1 MFITLEGSEGSG
13 KSTQIHPLAD
23 RLKSAGFNVLTTRE
37 PGGTEIGDQIR
48 EILFSMENLNMGAR
62 TETLLFQAA
71 RAQLV
76 DQVIYPHLEKGGIV
90 ISDRY
95 ADSTLAYQ
103 GYGRGVDLAQL
114 RSLLAFTTN
123 KLIPDL
129 TLLLD
134 LDVEEGLKRRIKGG
148 EINRL
153 DACELEFY
161 HRVRKGYRELVELEP
176 HRWVVIKADLPEQE
190 VSAKIWEVVS
200 SRLKERT

>member
-13 KSTQIHPLAD
+13 KSTQIQPLAD
-23 RLKSAGFNVLTTRE
+23 RLKSEGYDVLTTRE
-37 PGGTEIGDQIR
+37 PGGTEIGDQVR
-48 EILFSMENLNMGAR
+48 GILFSMENMNMGAR

-76 DQVIYPHLEKGGIV
+76 DQVIRPHLEKGGLV

-134 LDVEEGLKRRIKGG
+134 MDVEEGLKRRIKGG

-153 DACELEFY
+153 DACELAFY
-161 HRVRKGYRELVELEP
+161 HRVRKGYLELVELEP
-176 HRWVVIKADLPEQE
+176 HRWVVIDANLAQNNVREE
-190 VSAKIWEVVS
+190 IWEAVS
-200 SRLKERT
+200 TRLKERT